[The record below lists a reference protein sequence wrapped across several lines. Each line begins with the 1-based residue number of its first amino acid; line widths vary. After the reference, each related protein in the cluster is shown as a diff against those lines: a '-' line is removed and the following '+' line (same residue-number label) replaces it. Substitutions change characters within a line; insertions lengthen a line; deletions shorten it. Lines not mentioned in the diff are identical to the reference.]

1 MLVMGHPI
9 ALFDTFP
16 RLMVSNAD
24 GVEVEESV
32 PAPIPGPA
40 DHLGED
46 ASALYSKI
54 PDDGTAVSNKSVR
67 VALGWESEETADRY
81 FSTRDSLEDAGLVAR
96 GRGRGGTIRRVL
108 DEVAAETEQSPAEA
122 ETPDEVADSLRREHD
137 LYEPL
142 HRVIRSEWAR
152 VNRSSPL
159 AVEITAHQGR
169 RATGIWARPD
179 IVSVEIRAFDHVP
192 GKFLEVRTFE
202 VKPSDG
208 INVQAVYEALA
219 HRRAATHSYVLLH
232 VPTDKRGDL
241 EAAVAELCEV
251 ARGHGIGVITVENPE
266 DYDTWEEREV
276 AVRAEPDPE
285 YLDAF
290 LGSQLSDTA
299 QRKIRLALR

>member
-1 MLVMGHPI
+1 VAVPNGEGPEIDHPG
-9 ALFDTFP
+9 
-16 RLMVSNAD
+16 RLPS
-24 GVEVEESV
+24 E
-32 PAPIPGPA
+32 PGPA

-46 ASALYSKI
+46 AKALYAEV
-54 PDDGTAVSNKSVR
+54 PDDGTPLSNKAVR
-67 VALGWESEETADRY
+67 VALGWESEATDDRY
-81 FSTRDSLEDAGLVAR
+81 FSTRDLLEDAGLVVR
-96 GRGRGGTIRRVL
+96 GRGRGGTVRRVL
-108 DEVAAETEQSPAEA
+108 DEAQSESEQVAAEVD
-122 ETPDEVADSLRREHD
+122 TPDEVADSLRREHD

-142 HRVIRSEWAR
+142 QRVIKSEWAR
-152 VNRSSPL
+152 VNRSRPL

-232 VPTDKRGDL
+232 VPADKKGDL
-241 EAAVAELCEV
+241 ETAVAELCEV
-251 ARGHGIGVITVENPE
+251 ARGHGIGVITVESPD

-276 AVRAEPDPE
+276 AGREEPDPE

-290 LGSQLSDTA
+290 LGSQLSETA
-299 QRKIRLALR
+299 QREIRLALR